1 MIRSTTKKTKKILK
15 INISQYE
22 NSVMHVYPSLNKCT
36 CRYIVSYSSI
46 LCTFIAEL
54 HAIIILGDFYLLSR
68 FAVFSKKE
76 EELAF
81 VLTESLSFTMD
92 TEADKSR

>member
-1 MIRSTTKKTKKILK
+1 MYLSRWKIQLCMYIPLW
-15 INISQYE
+15 INVPAAILCHIAQY
-22 NSVMHVYPSLNKCT
+22 NAPSLLN
-36 CRYIVSYSSI
+36 SI
-46 LCTFIAEL
+46 
-54 HAIIILGDFYLLSR
+54 AIIILGDFYLLLR

>member
-1 MIRSTTKKTKKILK
+1 MK
-15 INISQYE
+15 
-22 NSVMHVYPSLNKCT
+22 NSLMHVYPSLNKCT
-36 CRYIVSYSSI
+36 CCIVSYSSI
-46 LCTFIAEL
+46 QCTFIAEL

>member
-1 MIRSTTKKTKKILK
+1 MF
-15 INISQYE
+15 
-22 NSVMHVYPSLNKCT
+22 NKSRWFT
-36 CRYIVSYSSI
+36 
-46 LCTFIAEL
+46 IAEQYCL
-54 HAIIILGDFYLLSR
+54 IMDDFFLLSR

>member
-1 MIRSTTKKTKKILK
+1 MK
-15 INISQYE
+15 

-46 LCTFIAEL
+46 QCTFIAEL
-54 HAIIILGDFYLLSR
+54 HVIIILGDFYLLSR